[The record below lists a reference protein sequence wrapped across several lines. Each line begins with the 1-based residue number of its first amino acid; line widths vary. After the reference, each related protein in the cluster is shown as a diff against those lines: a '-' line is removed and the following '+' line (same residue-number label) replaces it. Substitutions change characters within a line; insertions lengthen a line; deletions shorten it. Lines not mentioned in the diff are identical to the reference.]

1 MTMKNRANVV
11 KAFLGL
17 AALVSLIG
25 CSDVAP
31 KLTVADAENAGF
43 ERDQQQFYQMIGAE
57 DGWDGTWANA
67 SVELYQYANEEAAQQ
82 AVQVLSIEDLVQP
95 GNISGWVTFCQV
107 RNLLM
112 LSTGMEPCRQLRELG
127 GR

>member
-1 MTMKNRANVV
+1 MKNRASVV

-25 CSDVAP
+25 CSHAVQ

-43 ERDQQQFYQMIGAE
+43 ERDQYQFYQMIGAE

-67 SVELYQYANEEAAQQ
+67 SVEQYQYANEEAAQQ
-82 AVQVLSIEDLVQP
+82 ESAPEKKETDEAMDEGPIDVDAE
-95 GNISGWVTFCQV
+95 
-107 RNLLM
+107 
-112 LSTGMEPCRQLRELG
+112 
-127 GR
+127 